1 MRLPQWRH
9 QAMRIRRDLSGQWT
23 SSECWHLEMKTLNTH
38 IHIYTYTGGRTS
50 VHTLCVIFL
59 SLMMRHEW
67 EAWDSFLLFR
77 RELLNPGDNRGLWHE
92 RRYKYFY
99 ARTQKWCS
107 TLLFSKLKYCWRNWQ
122 TFLWKNT
129 VIIWF
134 KKKYFLQQSFLFN
147 YWNNSAGLHNL
158 CC

>member
-23 SSECWHLEMKTLNTH
+23 SSECWHLEMKPLNTH
-38 IHIYTYTGGRTS
+38 TYIRGD
-50 VHTLCVIFL
+50 VHAVCVIFL

-67 EAWDSFLLFR
+67 EAWDSLLLFR

-99 ARTQKWCS
+99 ARIQNTIVYKFDIS
-107 TLLFSKLKYCWRNWQ
+107 TGEEIGKDIFEKILLVFDLKKNI
-122 TFLWKNT
+122 FLHQ
-129 VIIWF
+129 
-134 KKKYFLQQSFLFN
+134 LFLFLIFQIFQQGSTIYVVN
-147 YWNNSAGLHNL
+147 
-158 CC
+158 